1 MNTKRILIF
10 EDEWSTIKGSFELA
24 NIFAFDEELEFTQ
37 KAKSQDVSFDSL
49 RTNYDAIFVDITL
62 AKNTQLDGYH
72 IIKKISDDNLFD
84 LSKMVVLTGNNKV
97 EEKLKDVGL
106 NPGKLR
112 IVYKPIDFEELSSV
126 LKSVLGENV

>member
-10 EDEWSTIKGSFELA
+10 EDEWNTIKGSFELA
-24 NIFAFDEELEFTQ
+24 NIYAFDEELKFTQ
-37 KAKSQDVSFDSL
+37 KAKSQDVSFDNL

-72 IIKKISDDNLFD
+72 IIKKISDENLFD

-97 EEKLKDVGL
+97 EEKLKDIGL
-106 NPGKLR
+106 KPEKLR

-126 LKSVLGENV
+126 LQSVLGGNV